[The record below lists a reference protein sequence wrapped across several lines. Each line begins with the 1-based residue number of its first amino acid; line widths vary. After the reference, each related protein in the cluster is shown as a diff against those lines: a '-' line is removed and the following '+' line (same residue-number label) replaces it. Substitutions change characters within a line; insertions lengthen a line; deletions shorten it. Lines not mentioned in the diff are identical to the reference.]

1 MWPLYRASHKPGK
14 MQSDLL
20 LGDQMYHLT
29 LRLYSTPTV
38 ADVVDYLGVHIEPIR
53 KHVGENHY

>member
-1 MWPLYRASHKPGK
+1 